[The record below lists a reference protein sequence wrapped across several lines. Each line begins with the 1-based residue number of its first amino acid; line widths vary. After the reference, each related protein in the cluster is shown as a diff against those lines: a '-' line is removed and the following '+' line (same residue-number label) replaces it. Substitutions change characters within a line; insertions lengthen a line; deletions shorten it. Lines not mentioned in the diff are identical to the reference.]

1 MEVWCICEGTGVMP
15 VSSIYII
22 CPKCQGAGVIKTK
35 GEDMSDVGI
44 VTLGDNNS
52 EEPKDKQPFV
62 YEEYVELKK
71 QYQELRDK
79 VWEHRSENMKMR
91 DTVRD
96 FFQERCNEE
105 DYPDELTIAV
115 SEIND
120 LLTSINATQLSKSF
134 EATANVEIT
143 FTVVA
148 EDKECAEEIIND
160 YLDSIDIFTSEGD
173 ECSVNSYDVYVTD

>member
-1 MEVWCICEGTGVMP
+1 MEVWCICEGTGVMH

-22 CPKCQGAGVIKTK
+22 CPKCEGAGVIQIK
-35 GEDMSDVGI
+35 GEDM
-44 VTLGDNNS
+44 
-52 EEPKDKQPFV
+52 EEQESKQPFA

-105 DYPDELTIAV
+105 DYPDELTITV

-120 LLTSINATQLSKSF
+120 LLTSINATHLSKSF

-148 EDKECAEEIIND
+148 EDKEGAEEIIND